1 MAGCTLSLGK
11 GLMSDRKHQGLI
23 GPAVGIVAVDAAI
36 TIWNNSLMV
45 LLEHSGGKV
54 MALGT

>member
-1 MAGCTLSLGK
+1 VAGCTLSLGK
-11 GLMSDRKHQGLI
+11 GLMSDGEHQGLI

-36 TIWNNSLMV
+36 TMRNNSLMV